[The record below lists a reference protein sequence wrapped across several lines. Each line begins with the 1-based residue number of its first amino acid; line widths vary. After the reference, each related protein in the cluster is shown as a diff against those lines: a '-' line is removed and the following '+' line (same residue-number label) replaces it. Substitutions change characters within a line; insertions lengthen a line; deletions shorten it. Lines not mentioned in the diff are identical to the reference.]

1 MSASTVH
8 PNKATEEEPERVSPD
23 QARDTKGEAAPSP
36 DAASESQAGP
46 VHSTSAFKPDP
57 FW

>member
-1 MSASTVH
+1 MSASTVTG
-8 PNKATEEEPERVSPD
+8 NKATEEEPRPVPVA
-23 QARDTKGEAAPSP
+23 QAADTKEDASPSS
-36 DAASESQAGP
+36 DAAAESQAAP